1 LSCCLQSLCIGDAAN
16 AFIPTRRHT
25 ASPAMNARS
34 PVAAHAMQSYYI
46 FDIEGMQQRPGHVL
60 YSGPSSFTY
69 GTVNAGIC
77 EPFIP
82 CIEPGRY
89 RLDCASP
96 FPDSESQ
103 S

>member
-1 LSCCLQSLCIGDAAN
+1 
-16 AFIPTRRHT
+16 
-25 ASPAMNARS
+25 MNARS

-77 EPFIP
+77 ERSPW
-82 CIEPGRY
+82 Y
-89 RLDCASP
+89 RARTPSTRESVT
-96 FPDSESQ
+96 FPRVCQ
-103 S
+103 QLQARL